1 MLEMRVSA
9 HYFRECPLI
18 SDVWVGRRVLPV
30 LPSFRAH
37 RARRAPGVLQ
47 GGDRWS
53 VLSLSLGS
61 DLGLKSPPPAL
72 DASGLAELLLALP
85 AAVAVR

>member
-1 MLEMRVSA
+1 MFGSA
-9 HYFRECPLI
+9 GVCSPSSRPSVLT
-18 SDVWVGRRVLPV
+18 VLAVLPGF
-30 LPSFRAH
+30 SK
-37 RARRAPGVLQ
+37 

>member
-1 MLEMRVSA
+1 MVEVRVSA
-9 HYFRECPLI
+9 HFVKKYPLI
-18 SDVWVGRRVLPV
+18 SGVWVGSRVLPV
-30 LPSFRAH
+30 IPSFRAH

-47 GGDRWS
+47 GGGS
-53 VLSLSLGS
+53 GQSSLSLGS

-85 AAVAVR
+85 AAVAAR